1 MIARRRVFLQV
12 VILTI
17 AVISVGRISICLLY
31 QTELQEE
38 CARQVKTA
46 QILASLQEKELML
59 KEIHHRIKNSLK
71 LISSLLSLQSNSIQ
85 DLQLL
90 EAFLESENRIRSMA
104 LIHENLYQSL
114 DLANVDIG
122 IYIR

>member
-1 MIARRRVFLQV
+1 
-12 VILTI
+12 
-17 AVISVGRISICLLY
+17 
-31 QTELQEE
+31 
-38 CARQVKTA
+38 
-46 QILASLQEKELML
+46 ML